1 MIKLLGILLV
11 AVGFGFRVNA
21 LVVVLAAGLVTGLA
35 AGFSVREVATMMG
48 RLFVENRGLVLP
60 IVLMLPIVGLLEKH
74 GLQERIAALMRKT
87 RTATAGRVYW
97 FYQTLRGG
105 LSVLGISLGSHAGMV
120 RPLIVPMAESAASN
134 QLAAL
139 RAEGAAQGRGELSE
153 ATRERLR
160 AHGAAAE
167 NVGNFFSDDIL
178 VAVGALLLVKGMLDA
193 AGVPVSLGEIQ
204 RWSVPTA
211 LWVLLVGWWR
221 YRALDRRL
229 ARRKDG
235 GK

>member
-11 AVGFGFRVNA
+11 AIGFGFRVNA
-21 LVVVLAAGLVTGLA
+21 LVVVLVAGLVTGVS
-35 AGFSVREVATMMG
+35 AGFSLRETVTMMG
-48 RLFVENRGLVLP
+48 KFFVENRGLILP
-60 IVLMLPIVGLLEKH
+60 IVLMLPVVGLLEKH
-74 GLQERIAALMRKT
+74 GLQERIAWLMRKT
-87 RTATAGRVYW
+87 RTATAGKVYW
-97 FYQTLRGG
+97 LYQALRGG

-120 RPLIVPMAESAASN
+120 RPLIVPMAEGAAR
-134 QLAAL
+134 AL
-139 RAEGAAQGRGELSE
+139 RAEGAPKGRGELTE
-153 ATRERLR
+153 GGRERLR

-193 AGVPVSLGEIQ
+193 AGVPVSLADIKL
-204 RWSVPTA
+204 WSVPTA

-221 YRALDRRL
+221 YRALDRWL
-229 ARRKDG
+229 AKQKDG

>member
-11 AVGFGFRVNA
+11 AIGFGVRVNA

-35 AGFSVREVATMMG
+35 AGFSLRETVTMMG
-48 RLFVENRGLVLP
+48 KLFVENRGLVLP
-60 IVLMLPIVGLLEKH
+60 IVLMLPVVGLLEKH
-74 GLQERIAALMRKT
+74 GLQERIVWLMRKT
-87 RTATAGRVYW
+87 QAATAGKIYW
-97 FYQTLRGG
+97 LYQTLRGG

-120 RPLIVPMAESAASN
+120 RPLIVPMAE
-134 QLAAL
+134 
-139 RAEGAAQGRGELSE
+139 GAAKGRGELTE
-153 ATRERLR
+153 ATREWLR

-193 AGVPVSLGEIQ
+193 AGVPVSLGDIKL
-204 RWSVPTA
+204 WSVPTA

-221 YRALDRRL
+221 YRALDRWL